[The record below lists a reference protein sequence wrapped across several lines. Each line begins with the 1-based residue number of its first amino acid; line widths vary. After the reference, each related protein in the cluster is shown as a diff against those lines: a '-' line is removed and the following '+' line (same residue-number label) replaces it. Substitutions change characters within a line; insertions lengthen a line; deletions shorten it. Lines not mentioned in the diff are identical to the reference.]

1 MSWFILALVI
11 PVLVA
16 WAEGSTYAF
25 GFSIAGVGLALY
37 FSSKFLTIKYI
48 DKQAP
53 RLFDIDIA
61 LGPPPPGKE
70 YLWEKTAGTSI
81 VPRWVSLLGLIGM
94 GLIPAGLIV
103 LILLWLGVI
112 TNRAA

>member
-16 WAEGSTYAF
+16 WHDGSTYAF
-25 GFSIAGVGLALY
+25 GFSITGVGLALY
-37 FSSKFLTIKYI
+37 FVTKFLTIKYT

-53 RLFDIDIA
+53 GLFDIDIA
-61 LGPPPPGKE
+61 LGPPPPGKD
-70 YLWEKTAGTSI
+70 YLWEKTAGTGI
-81 VPRWVSLLGLIGM
+81 VPRWVSVLGLIGM

-103 LILLWLGVI
+103 ALLLWLGLI
-112 TNRAA
+112 TNKAA